1 MTIVDN
7 VEVEL
12 VESAVYDMT
21 GRKIERIVASGM
33 YIINGK
39 KVLFNN

>member
-12 VESAVYDMT
+12 VESAVHDMT
-21 GRKIERIVASGM
+21 GRKIERIVAPGM